1 VSGLI
6 RKYDLFIMTY
16 AGTTDPR
23 SLCGV
28 MNFELKGSTTEL
40 VKLCSE
46 IEKVEG
52 VMSFSCFSSVG
63 DRPQTPEKEPGEE
76 PGPSDAA

>member
-1 VSGLI
+1 MSGLI

-28 MNFELKGSTTEL
+28 MNFELKGSTAGL
-40 VKLCSE
+40 IKLCSE
-46 IEKVEG
+46 IERVEG
-52 VMSFSCFSSVG
+52 VLSFSCFSSVA
-63 DRPQTPEKEPGEE
+63 DRPQSPKTELGEE
-76 PGPSDAA
+76 PGPSDAT